1 MSDDQQL
8 TKFLAFN
15 VARAKEGVSMEL
27 LLIVLVILLLF
38 GGIGTWP
45 SFGYH
50 QYGYGLSGLL
60 GVYATFVQKLSLT
73 YYTHN

>member
-1 MSDDQQL
+1 MYWPALSDDQQF
-8 TKFLAFN
+8 TQFLAFN

-50 QYGYGLSGLL
+50 QYGYGPSGLPNL
-60 GVYATFVQKLSLT
+60 AKFSVT
-73 YYTHN
+73 YMAC

>member
-1 MSDDQQL
+1 MTDDQQL

-15 VARAKEGVSMEL
+15 VARAKEGVSREL

-50 QYGYGLSGLL
+50 HYGYGPSGLL
-60 GVYATFVQKLSLT
+60 LVLVVIILIVFLLRRRRI
-73 YYTHN
+73 